1 MSRFMIFYIDYE
13 DEIVNEIFLDLK
25 KSFKDYTINIQY
37 HNSNILDNI
46 KSAINS
52 DYKIPLILLGEKILD
67 KFGTNI
73 FYELKQNL
81 TQTNLIL
88 LSKSKI
94 FDISKNIKNLGF
106 YNHISKDN
114 FLENIYVH
122 VNDAIKNYHMNLQI
136 ENSYKRDNL
145 TGLYNRNTLLK
156 DIEKY
161 KTVSLLLINIDDFR
175 TINATYGYTIGDEIL
190 KRLAHELSSRFQHVV
205 YRLISDEFVI
215 LLDNTNKSDI
225 YDVATKIKKCIQKKD
240 FIINDEVI
248 NITVTIAI
256 SLASKNLIEDAQKAI
271 QNSMRCSKNN
281 ICYIQEDVEVLD
293 EFNIAKLRL
302 AFAKDTVVP
311 FYQGIRNN
319 KTKEIDRYE
328 CLVRLR
334 DENDKLIS
342 PNKFLDLAQNMGLI
356 SKITKI
362 MIRKSFKYFSS
373 HNGRFSINLTED
385 DLKEQYLIDFIKEQ
399 SMEHNIDLHRLTFE
413 ILENI
418 NVENSSLIFKQIKE
432 IKKLGCK
439 IAFDDFGCEK
449 SNFSRLLDLNIDV
462 VKIDSMFIKN
472 LNKDSKSFK
481 LTKAITSLAKDFN
494 CEVIAEGVESKE
506 VQDIIEELDIDFT
519 QGYYFSK
526 PEEKP

>member
-13 DEIVNEIFLDLK
+13 DEIVNNIFLDLK
-25 KSFKDYTINIQY
+25 ESFKDYTINIQY
-37 HNSNILDNI
+37 HNSDILNNI

-88 LSKSKI
+88 LSKNKI
-94 FDISKNIKNLGF
+94 FDISKNVKNLGF
-106 YNHISKDN
+106 YNHITKTH
-114 FLENIYVH
+114 FLENIYIH

-156 DIEKY
+156 DIKKY
-161 KTVSLLLINIDDFR
+161 KFVSLLLINIDDFR

-190 KRLAHELSSRFQHVV
+190 KRLAHELSNNFEHIV
-205 YRLISDEFVI
+205 YRLISDEFVV
-215 LLDNTNKSDI
+215 LLDNMQESKVFDI
-225 YDVATKIKKCIQKKD
+225 ANKIKDCIQNKD
-240 FIINDEVI
+240 FHINDEVI

-256 SLASKNLIEDAQKAI
+256 SIATKNLIEDAQKAI

-281 ICYIQEDVEVLD
+281 ICYIQQEEDIID

-302 AFAKDTVVP
+302 AFAKDTIIP

-319 KTKEIDRYE
+319 KTKKIDRYE

-334 DENDKLIS
+334 DEDNNLIS
-342 PNKFLDLAQNMGLI
+342 PNKFLELAQNMGLI

-362 MIRKSFKYFSS
+362 MIRKSFKYFAS
-373 HNGRFSINLTED
+373 HSGNFSINLTED
-385 DLKEQYLIDFIKEQ
+385 DLKEQYLINFITEQ
-399 SMEHNIDLHRLTFE
+399 SKAYNIDLHRLTFE

-418 NVENSSLIFKQIKE
+418 NVENSSLIFQQIKD

-481 LTKAITSLAKDFN
+481 LTKAITSLAKDFD